1 MSTGLSQIISASYP
15 AVLAEA
21 RKPQGQW
28 QESAFLRALEKMNA
42 VKHISMGPTIEAPLD
57 YKRNPNSGFLATDL
71 TSTSLSKTEV
81 ITAASYTPGIL
92 SVPIVWSKADE
103 AKNPSENQ
111 KIALVKSLLTNAF
124 DTHDDLI
131 EEALFGTT
139 TEGFLGLQNIVP
151 DSGQGT
157 VGGINAATDAW
168 FRNHTATFAADGSN
182 IQAALTTAWNTTSKG
197 TGSKLGVKLIV
208 SGAASQAIYESK
220 LQANIRY
227 MDVGEGDA
235 GFKALAFKDAMWVF
249 SKNGGTNIYG
259 LNPKSYR
266 LVVSKE
272 AFRQKGETQEIQNAH
287 GYVVKLFSMLQAI
300 TDNKSRLFVLRN
312 AG

>member
-1 MSTGLSQIISASYP
+1 MPTISQILAVSYP

-21 RKPQGQW
+21 RKPTNQW
-28 QESAFLRALEKMNA
+28 AEAAFMRALKKLGA
-42 VKHISMGPTIEAPLD
+42 IKSVSMGPTLEAPLD
-57 YKRNPNSGFLATDL
+57 YQRNPNAGFLATDL
-71 TSTSLSKTEV
+71 QATSLAKTEV
-81 ITAASYTPGIL
+81 ISAAEYTPGIL

-111 KIALVKSLLTNAF
+111 KVALVKSLLENAL

-131 EEALFGTT
+131 EEALFGTST
-139 TEGFLGLQNIVP
+139 DGFLGMQSIIP

-168 FRNHTATFAADGSN
+168 WRNYTDTYAANGSD
-182 IQAALTTAWNTTSKG
+182 ILAALTEAYNTTTKG

-208 SGAASQAIYESK
+208 SGAEAQAIYEAQ
-220 LQANIRY
+220 LQDNIRY
-227 MDVGEGDA
+227 MDVKEGDG

-249 SKNGGTNIYG
+249 SQHGGTRIYG
-259 LNPKSYR
+259 INPKSFELR
-266 LVVSKE
+266 TSKE

-287 GYVVKLFSMLQAI
+287 GFVSKTFSMLQLL
-300 TDNKSRLFVLRN
+300 TNNKSRLFVLRQ
-312 AG
+312 A